1 MLEFA
6 INHSRCFA
14 GVGSPFFP
22 NQLFFGPALIRME
35 RGQLCNLGSATFLWG
50 AFTEDV
56 RAAGVDMPRDV
67 ESPLSAKG
75 RCGTDN
81 IKPQSRRIGKQ
92 GYRKRPRGK
101 RKLAGYRKR
110 PRGKRPGSRG
120 LTGKPSDSHADP
132 REGYP
137 EADNIWRRN
146 RELLDYGRH
155 EKEKIGPPNRTV
167 CGRALANGA
176 QTC

>member
-1 MLEFA
+1 MAVRFFLTNYFSA
-6 INHSRCFA
+6 PRLFVWS
-14 GVGSPFFP
+14 VGNFVTWVARRFYGGR
-22 NQLFFGPALIRME
+22 LRRTLGR
-35 RGQLCNLGSATFLWG
+35 RGL
-50 AFTEDV
+50 
-56 RAAGVDMPRDV
+56 DMPRDV